1 MRLSIEV
8 VDHILSFLQSDPV
21 SLKACYESH
30 PLLSQLAQRH
40 RFTHVVLNDLFPPE
54 FAFRP
59 SDFSKVIHRHPH
71 IATYVRSIELEVA
84 IYPSELSSILPMM
97 TLLKKVK
104 LCGKL
109 DPCWDEI
116 PEHFRQAFLDCV
128 HLPSM
133 EDVSISQVSDFPLS
147 ALNNVKRLALE
158 WEDESLLDTITL
170 DDSGAHELQLE
181 SLSLIKFGCVSLQRV
196 IAWVPPCT
204 LRSLAILDCDAL
216 ECLAPLF
223 DKCSNSLTD
232 LQLDLG
238 PQCVSC
244 FSMG

>member
-40 RFTHVVLNDLFPPE
+40 RFTHVVLNNDLFPPE

-84 IYPSELSSILPMM
+84 IYPSELSSILPMV

-116 PEHFRQAFLDCV
+116 PEHFCQAFLDCV

-133 EDVSISQVSDFPLS
+133 EDVSILQVSRFPLS
-147 ALNNVKRLALE
+147 ALNNVKRLAL
-158 WEDESLLDTITL
+158 DECLLDTV
-170 DDSGAHELQLE
+170 
-181 SLSLIKFGCVSLQRV
+181 LSS
-196 IAWVPPCT
+196 
-204 LRSLAILDCDAL
+204 
-216 ECLAPLF
+216 
-223 DKCSNSLTD
+223 
-232 LQLDLG
+232 
-238 PQCVSC
+238 
-244 FSMG
+244 